1 MELLRSWVNDELK
14 LSRPV
19 SSFEVDMANGY
30 LIGEILVRHG
40 LLPGHAPLEA
50 LQDKESPNAK
60 ISNFGMVQQALL
72 DLGVKFDSQIANSIM
87 TEKKGVATNLCYQLR
102 LGLQNAKGAG
112 KPVTRRGVAE
122 PVLMGSTIKV
132 AQPPTAQPAA
142 PTTSAGL
149 PFPTHNHHPPASQQP
164 ATKADRPIQPI
175 RGSRAHACPGC
186 AGQPYAAEQVRDHA
200 ERALRHAR
208 EAGGAPAAPNPSPS
222 PRPNPD
228 PSPSPNPN
236 PNPDPNQ
243 AADDPKELSQAVN
256 LSRFTEHML
265 TQQHE
270 AEKFDQIVRLARTRT
285 PIPNS

>member
-14 LSRPV
+14 LSRSV

-40 LLPGHAPLEA
+40 LLPGHAPLDS

-132 AQPPTAQPAA
+132 AQPPPPNPHRPA
-142 PTTSAGL
+142 PTASSPSAL
-149 PFPTHNHHPPASQQP
+149 PSPRPQPPPSHP
-164 ATKADRPIQPI
+164 ATQPPSHPATRPI
-175 RGSRAHACPGC
+175 RASRAHACGVPW
-186 AGQPYAAEQVRDHA
+186 VR
-200 ERALRHAR
+200 
-208 EAGGAPAAPNPSPS
+208 
-222 PRPNPD
+222 RPT
-228 PSPSPNPN
+228 
-236 PNPDPNQ
+236 
-243 AADDPKELSQAVN
+243 VC
-256 LSRFTEHML
+256 R
-265 TQQHE
+265 
-270 AEKFDQIVRLARTRT
+270 
-285 PIPNS
+285 

>member
-1 MELLRSWVNDELK
+1 
-14 LSRPV
+14 
-19 SSFEVDMANGY
+19 MANGY

-149 PFPTHNHHPPASQQP
+149 PFPSPNHHPPARQP
-164 ATKADRPIQPI
+164 ACHKGRPAHPAHPRQPCSCVP
-175 RGSRAHACPGC
+175 R
-186 AGQPYAAEQVRDHA
+186 VR
-200 ERALRHAR
+200 
-208 EAGGAPAAPNPSPS
+208 
-222 PRPNPD
+222 RPT
-228 PSPSPNPN
+228 
-236 PNPDPNQ
+236 
-243 AADDPKELSQAVN
+243 VC
-256 LSRFTEHML
+256 R
-265 TQQHE
+265 
-270 AEKFDQIVRLARTRT
+270 
-285 PIPNS
+285 

>member
-132 AQPPTAQPAA
+132 AQPSTAQPAA

-149 PFPTHNHHPPASQQP
+149 PFPTHNHHHPASQPACHKGRPAHPAHPRQP
-164 ATKADRPIQPI
+164 CSCMPRVRRPTVC
-175 RGSRAHACPGC
+175 R
-186 AGQPYAAEQVRDHA
+186 
-200 ERALRHAR
+200 
-208 EAGGAPAAPNPSPS
+208 
-222 PRPNPD
+222 
-228 PSPSPNPN
+228 
-236 PNPDPNQ
+236 
-243 AADDPKELSQAVN
+243 
-256 LSRFTEHML
+256 
-265 TQQHE
+265 
-270 AEKFDQIVRLARTRT
+270 
-285 PIPNS
+285 

>member
-1 MELLRSWVNDELK
+1 M
-14 LSRPV
+14 
-19 SSFEVDMANGY
+19 
-30 LIGEILVRHG
+30 RHG

-142 PTTSAGL
+142 PTT
-149 PFPTHNHHPPASQQP
+149 PQPASQP
-164 ATKADRPIQPI
+164 AAKAARPIQPI
-175 RGSRAHACPGC
+175 RGSPAHACPGC

-208 EAGGAPAAPNPSPS
+208 EAGGGPAAPNPSPS

-228 PSPSPNPN
+228 PSHRPNPN

-270 AEKFDQIVRLARTRT
+270 AEKFDQIVTNLLAMPETIASQT
-285 PIPNS
+285 YFSGEKTKSTMKKIPT

>member
-14 LSRPV
+14 LSRSV

-122 PVLMGSTIKV
+122 PVLMGSTIK
-132 AQPPTAQPAA
+132 ANRMPLSKFETMQSEHFDT
-142 PTTSAGL
+142 L
-149 PFPTHNHHPPASQQP
+149 
-164 ATKADRPIQPI
+164 
-175 RGSRAHACPGC
+175 
-186 AGQPYAAEQVRDHA
+186 VR
-200 ERALRHAR
+200 
-208 EAGGAPAAPNPSPS
+208 
-222 PRPNPD
+222 
-228 PSPSPNPN
+228 
-236 PNPDPNQ
+236 Q

-256 LSRFTEHML
+256 LSRFTDHML

-270 AEKFDQIVRLARTRT
+270 AEQFDQIRHEQQKAHVQQRRQLQLSKMREGTRLMDEWQSEGYAKHALDRK
-285 PIPNS
+285 SVV

>member
-14 LSRPV
+14 LSRSV

-40 LLPGHAPLEA
+40 LLPGHAPLDS

-132 AQPPTAQPAA
+132 AQPP
-142 PTTSAGL
+142 
-149 PFPTHNHHPPASQQP
+149 PPNP
-164 ATKADRPIQPI
+164 
-175 RGSRAHACPGC
+175 
-186 AGQPYAAEQVRDHA
+186 
-200 ERALRHAR
+200 LRHVVGC
-208 EAGGAPAAPNPSPS
+208 GG
-222 PRPNPD
+222 
-228 PSPSPNPN
+228 
-236 PNPDPNQ
+236 
-243 AADDPKELSQAVN
+243 
-256 LSRFTEHML
+256 
-265 TQQHE
+265 
-270 AEKFDQIVRLARTRT
+270 IRLR
-285 PIPNS
+285 

>member
-132 AQPPTAQPAA
+132 AQPSTAQPAA
-142 PTTSAGL
+142 VLPVACASA
-149 PFPTHNHHPPASQQP
+149 A
-164 ATKADRPIQPI
+164 A
-175 RGSRAHACPGC
+175 SRAYPSICSSRNSSSSGMAMRRCSV
-186 AGQPYAAEQVRDHA
+186 ESRSRSVTV
-200 ERALRHAR
+200 
-208 EAGGAPAAPNPSPS
+208 PSPS
-222 PRPNPD
+222 IV
-228 PSPSPNPN
+228 SKSM
-236 PNPDPNQ
+236 
-243 AADDPKELSQAVN
+243 V
-256 LSRFTEHML
+256 
-265 TQQHE
+265 TQ
-270 AEKFDQIVRLARTRT
+270 
-285 PIPNS
+285 

>member
-14 LSRPV
+14 LSRSV

-142 PTTSAGL
+142 PTTSDA
-149 PFPTHNHHPPASQQP
+149 
-164 ATKADRPIQPI
+164 
-175 RGSRAHACPGC
+175 ACSTRVSVSTPSTVLHRSLFRC
-186 AGQPYAAEQVRDHA
+186 TTCCPVRSK
-200 ERALRHAR
+200 LIVCWL
-208 EAGGAPAAPNPSPS
+208 APM
-222 PRPNPD
+222 
-228 PSPSPNPN
+228 
-236 PNPDPNQ
+236 
-243 AADDPKELSQAVN
+243 
-256 LSRFTEHML
+256 RFLLKL
-265 TQQHE
+265 T
-270 AEKFDQIVRLARTRT
+270 
-285 PIPNS
+285 